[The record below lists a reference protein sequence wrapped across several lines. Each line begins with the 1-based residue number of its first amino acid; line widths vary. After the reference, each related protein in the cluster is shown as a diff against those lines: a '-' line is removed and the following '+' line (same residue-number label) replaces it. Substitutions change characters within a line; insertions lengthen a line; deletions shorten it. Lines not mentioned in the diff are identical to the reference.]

1 MVDVSDPPGQAADA
15 EAAQETTTA
24 PAPPTTP
31 KRQVEQWA
39 EAKGML
45 PEFYPAPPSHAGAI
59 PLGTRRNP
67 EFWRYAA
74 ARGLNGWVIGA
85 EVTEAEFDA
94 AVEQATNG
102 TVMR

>member
-1 MVDVSDPPGQAADA
+1 MVDVSDVPGQEAVA

-24 PAPPTTP
+24 PAPPAI

-39 EAKGML
+39 ESKGML
-45 PEFYPAPPSHAGAI
+45 PEFFPGPPAHAGAI

-74 ARGLNGWVIGA
+74 ARGLNGWVQGA

-94 AVEQATNG
+94 AVEQATTG